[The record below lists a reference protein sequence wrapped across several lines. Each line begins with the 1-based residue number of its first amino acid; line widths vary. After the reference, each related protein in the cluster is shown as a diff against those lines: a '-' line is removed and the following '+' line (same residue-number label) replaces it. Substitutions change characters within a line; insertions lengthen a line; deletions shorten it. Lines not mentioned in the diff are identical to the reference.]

1 MGFAGL
7 GLVSVGWFF
16 LRLEQGIVLGLVVT
30 GTCLLPWGLDKH
42 LSIFAFI
49 STLSVSK
56 LTFYSRIPVLGW
68 AHCVYV
74 AEPLEWPFPNT
85 VTF

>member
-1 MGFAGL
+1 M
-7 GLVSVGWFF
+7 SVDWFF

-68 AHCVYV
+68 AHRVYCSRAPHPPPGV
-74 AEPLEWPFPNT
+74 AISKHSHILRY
-85 VTF
+85 

>member
-1 MGFAGL
+1 MKFAGL
-7 GLVSVGWFF
+7 GLVSV
-16 LRLEQGIVLGLVVT
+16 EQGIILGLVVT
-30 GTCLLPWGLDKH
+30 GTCLLPWGLGKH

-49 STLSVSK
+49 STLSVSR

-68 AHCVYV
+68 AHCVYCSR
-74 AEPLEWPFPNT
+74 APAPLHLEWPFPNT